1 MISRGE
7 RGWLAGGPA
16 PGSGARRCGGPV
28 IIRGRPQIPS
38 PGRRLTRRRHARPSA
53 GHRRRSPA
61 ERAGLASG
69 GRSLLLLPL
78 PPWPVLSCP
87 LSAVR
92 RPVSLQR
99 QGHRARPAGPV
110 LRARTAVL
118 TRRMARRGGA
128 GRAPPTRSELVSA
141 VLSAHWHVCECGSE
155 RRPGVGALYVPH
167 ACKAAGGA
175 AGCRSLP
182 HAPDVRRA
190 GPGPSG
196 RRYGGEWAEST
207 PLCHGMTSAGR
218 VKCPTARRPS
228 LTSRPDTVTGHL
240 DTGRPLVTGQLDTG
254 RPLSCP
260 ASILRP
266 STRHDGMFDT
276 PFVGKSAVSRVWV
289 Q

>member
-1 MISRGE
+1 M
-7 RGWLAGGPA
+7 AGRW
-16 PGSGARRCGGPV
+16 PGSGKRRSAVWWAGHHQRPPADTISWETANAPETCT
-28 IIRGRPQIPS
+28 GRQPAT
-38 PGRRLTRRRHARPSA
+38 GA
-53 GHRRRSPA
+53 GHRQR
-61 ERAGLASG
+61 ERGQLPVGVPSSS
-69 GRSLLLLPL
+69 SLSC
-78 PPWPVLSCP
+78 WPVLSCP

-99 QGHRARPAGPV
+99 QGHGARPAGPV

-128 GRAPPTRSELVSA
+128 GRAPPTCSELVSA
-141 VLSAHWHVCECGSE
+141 VLSAHWHVCECGCE

-207 PLCHGMTSAGR
+207 PLCHGMTSASR

-240 DTGRPLVTGQLDTG
+240 DTGQPLVTGQLDTG

-260 ASILRP
+260 ASILCP

-276 PFVGKSAVSRVWV
+276 PFVGESAVSRVWV
-289 Q
+289 SVA